1 MSHLTLSDRIKI
13 EMCLNAGM
21 KLNKIADEVGKNRS
35 TISREIRSHAIQV
48 DKGAAYRIKNRC
60 IYRTT
65 VSYTHLTLPTTPY
78 V

>member
-21 KLNKIADEVGKNRS
+21 KLNQIANEVGKNRS

-60 IYRTT
+60 IYRTSCT
-65 VSYTHLTLPTTPY
+65 ERYIVSAQ
-78 V
+78 